1 MTNHREEQRDEIEA
15 LEAIYPNEI
24 KVLETEPNYIFA
36 IELSSQLTEEEGED
50 LITMTLQFTLDD
62 DYPDSIPIMEI
73 MEFQNL
79 DDVKVNVILEDMNEL
94 AQETLGM
101 VMVFTIVSAVQ
112 EKINDIIEQNKQ
124 EREKEELRK
133 QKEKEESEQK
143 TFEGTRVTV
152 ETFIAW
158 KARFDLEMKESN
170 RNLMDINQSNTK
182 LTGKELFQ
190 QDSSGYCTVFEILH
204 SCLYNCIFV
213 FFSENEAVEVDE
225 SLFQDIDELGLEDED
240 LED

>member
-36 IELSSQLTEEEGED
+36 IELSSQQTEEEPED
-50 LITMTLQFTLDD
+50 LITITLQFTLDD
-62 DYPDSIPIMEI
+62 DYPDSVPIMEI
-73 MEFQNL
+73 LDYQNL

-133 QKEKEESEQK
+133 QKEQEESEQK

-158 KARFDLEMKESN
+158 KARFDLEMKESR
-170 RNLMDINQSNTK
+170 RNFMDINQTNTK

-190 QDSSGYCTVFEILH
+190 QDSSMIVSDMEFLKG
-204 SCLYNCIFV
+204 
-213 FFSENEAVEVDE
+213 ENEAVEVDE
-225 SLFQDIDELGLEDED
+225 SLFQDIDELGLDDED